1 MSKNKLNNKNAK
13 KVDGVKRNQIFN
25 RITLIVVLGLFLLLT
40 ISSIIT
46 FGMSALV
53 AKWMRVDEDNILVF
67 AVIVMGMSVIF
78 GLALS
83 FAYSAIMIRASRPY
97 LEALQRAAECD
108 FTVRIKD
115 SSIFSNF
122 GIADNFNN
130 MVQQLESVETLREG
144 FISDFSHEFKTP
156 IVSISGFA
164 KLLKDPTLTDEQK
177 EEFLDIIISESDRLV
192 GLSES
197 VLLLNRLDT

>member
-83 FAYSAIMIRASRPY
+83 FAYSAIMMSASRPY
-97 LEALQRAAECD
+97 RVALQRAAECY
-108 FTVRIKD
+108 FTV
-115 SSIFSNF
+115 
-122 GIADNFNN
+122 
-130 MVQQLESVETLREG
+130 
-144 FISDFSHEFKTP
+144 
-156 IVSISGFA
+156 
-164 KLLKDPTLTDEQK
+164 
-177 EEFLDIIISESDRLV
+177 
-192 GLSES
+192 
-197 VLLLNRLDT
+197 